1 MKKEILEKMLD
12 SKKNL
17 IVSGDIS
24 TGKTKNVLFPFVEE
38 IINNNQS
45 ILILDSKEEYI
56 NKYYNKLKEN
66 NYNVLILNLKDLNKS
81 EGWNPLEY
89 PYNLYKEGKVDEAI
103 DYIEQQAKIMFYE
116 GGQVDPFWSTTASD
130 FYTGLVLG
138 LFEDGK
144 EDEINLNSISLMFD
158 GINNKFGISDYI
170 TNYFKMKSPSSQA
183 YVYASTTFL
192 APSETKGSIVSVA
205 RQKLRTYVSRELL
218 SSMLNKTTFDYNDIM
233 NKKTAIFLI
242 SKEENSY
249 INNVATMFIEQLFT
263 ILVKLNNKNK
273 FNFILDNIDSL
284 ENMNELSNM
293 LSTGI
298 ANNMKFAVA
307 TRSFDDLINQYG
319 NYITKLSNNIV
330 VDKEI
335 KLTINGEDI
344 IENKEDI
351 LEDNYNS
358 NIEYPTLTRNKIE
371 MFNVEEF
378 VRVHKKDMF
387 QDSFSAN
394 PFPSLNPDLNQ
405 NRAVDDLIKC
415 IDEKI
420 EQLNQEEKMY
430 NVEKE
435 NIEVKSDFAQFK
447 TE

>member
-24 TGKTKNVLFPFVEE
+24 TGKTRNVLFPFVEE

-45 ILILDSKEEYI
+45 LLILDSKEEYI
-56 NKYYNKLKEN
+56 NKYYSKLKEN
-66 NYNVLILNLKDLNKS
+66 NYNVLILNVKDLNKS

-89 PYNLYKEGKVDEAI
+89 PYNLYKEGKADEAM

-116 GGQVDPFWSTTASD
+116 GGTVDPFWSTTASD

-144 EDEINLNSISLMFD
+144 KEEINLNSISLMFD
-158 GINNKFGISDYI
+158 GVNNKFGSSDYI

-192 APSETKGSIVSVA
+192 APRETKGSIVSVA

-242 SKEENSY
+242 TKEENSY

-263 ILVKLNNKNK
+263 VLVKLNNKKN
-273 FNFILDNIDSL
+273 FNFILDNVDSL
-284 ENMNELSNM
+284 ENIYELSNM
-293 LSTGI
+293 LSVGI
-298 ANNMKFAVA
+298 SNNMKFAVA
-307 TRSFDDLINQYG
+307 TRSFDDLTNQYG

-335 KLTINGEDI
+335 KLTINDEDI
-344 IENKEDI
+344 TENKEDVFENI
-351 LEDNYNS
+351 YNS
-358 NIEYPTLTRNKIE
+358 NIEYPSLIRNKIE
-371 MFNVEEF
+371 MFSVEEF
-378 VRVHKKDMF
+378 VREHKKDMF
-387 QDSFSAN
+387 EDPFSAN
-394 PFPSLNPDLNQ
+394 PMPNLNSDFTQ
-405 NRAVDDLIKC
+405 NRTVDDLIKR
-415 IDEKI
+415 IDEKL
-420 EQLNQEEKMY
+420 EQLNQEEKME
-430 NVEKE
+430 NVKEE
-435 NIEVKSDFAQFK
+435 NIEVNSDFVQFK

>member
-1 MKKEILEKMLD
+1 
-12 SKKNL
+12 
-17 IVSGDIS
+17 
-24 TGKTKNVLFPFVEE
+24 
-38 IINNNQS
+38 
-45 ILILDSKEEYI
+45 
-56 NKYYNKLKEN
+56 
-66 NYNVLILNLKDLNKS
+66 
-81 EGWNPLEY
+81 
-89 PYNLYKEGKVDEAI
+89 
-103 DYIEQQAKIMFYE
+103 
-116 GGQVDPFWSTTASD
+116 
-130 FYTGLVLG
+130 
-138 LFEDGK
+138 
-144 EDEINLNSISLMFD
+144 
-158 GINNKFGISDYI
+158 
-170 TNYFKMKSPSSQA
+170 
-183 YVYASTTFL
+183 
-192 APSETKGSIVSVA
+192 
-205 RQKLRTYVSRELL
+205 
-218 SSMLNKTTFDYNDIM
+218 
-233 NKKTAIFLI
+233 
-242 SKEENSY
+242 
-249 INNVATMFIEQLFT
+249 
-263 ILVKLNNKNK
+263 
-273 FNFILDNIDSL
+273 
-284 ENMNELSNM
+284 MNELSNM

-344 IENKEDI
+344 TENKEDI

-394 PFPSLNPDLNQ
+394 SFSSLNPDLNQ
-405 NRAVDDLIKC
+405 NSAVDDLIKC